1 MSFNSNIMLRKGV
14 ISLEPY
20 VPGRSIEDVQ
30 KEFGLKNGIIK
41 LASNENPLG
50 PSPLAISDLSS
61 TLSKIHRYPDSGVK
75 SLRESLG
82 IYDKVDS
89 CSIFIGN
96 GGDDVL
102 SVLSRTILNEGDE
115 VILPSPSF
123 APYEHVSRLM
133 GAVPIFIGLDNFN
146 IDLDTVLE
154 RVSKKTKLIFLC
166 SPNNPTGKI
175 LSEEQLLNFLD
186 SLPENV
192 LVLLD
197 EAYVDF
203 VEEEKRVDTISMFEN
218 NPLFILRSFSKT
230 FGLAGLR
237 VGYGIGNDEL
247 VGYMNR
253 VREPFNVNS
262 VAQSASLFALND
274 AEFKDKVVRM
284 VKEGRELLYSG
295 FNRLGIN
302 FIESQANF
310 IFVQVGD
317 GDKVSNELM
326 AQGVIVRPGSVFE
339 NKEWIRVTVGTLR
352 EIEIFLETLKKILKI
367 SC

>member
-1 MSFNSNIMLRKGV
+1 M
-14 ISLEPY
+14 
-20 VPGRSIEDVQ
+20 
-30 KEFGLKNGIIK
+30 
-41 LASNENPLG
+41 
-50 PSPLAISDLSS
+50 
-61 TLSKIHRYPDSGVK
+61 
-75 SLRESLG
+75 
-82 IYDKVDS
+82 
-89 CSIFIGN
+89 
-96 GGDDVL
+96 
-102 SVLSRTILNEGDE
+102 
-115 VILPSPSF
+115 
-123 APYEHVSRLM
+123 
-133 GAVPIFIGLDNFN
+133 
-146 IDLDTVLE
+146 
-154 RVSKKTKLIFLC
+154 C

-218 NPLFILRSFSKT
+218 NPLFILRSFSKI

-262 VAQSASLFALND
+262 VAQSASLFALDD

-310 IFVQVGD
+310 IFAQVGD

-326 AQGVIVRPGSVFE
+326 TRGVIVRPGSVFE
-339 NKEWIRVTVGTLR
+339 NNEWIRVTVGTLR
-352 EIEIFLETLKKILKI
+352 EIEIFLETLEEILKN